1 MQLEGLR
8 HSLSLSYFL
17 ERALLGSLK
26 EASFGAIC
34 PRSRNYKGQAMKKT
48 LNLQKREAFY

>member
-48 LNLQKREAFY
+48 LNLQKKEAFY